1 MSTYSET
8 HDGLERVLTGYSSL
22 TQALARSDRH
32 GALQVFAIVGL
43 ATAVAAALTAWL
55 VAPIEGEIAYQW
67 IGAWTLAVLAM
78 LVFLRATAA
87 LFDWLPPAWAK
98 FKLAYRYRLEDERL
112 FELARWDHRLRD
124 EIQAIRSRDQTDR

>member
-8 HDGLERVLTGYSSL
+8 HDGLERVLTGYTSL
-22 TQALARSDRH
+22 SRALARDDRQN
-32 GALQVFAIVGL
+32 ALQIFAIVGL
-43 ATAVAAALTAWL
+43 ATAVAAGLTAWW

-78 LVFLRATAA
+78 LVVLRAAVALAA
-87 LFDWLPPAWAK
+87 WFPPAFAR
-98 FKLAYRYRLEDERL
+98 FKQAYRNRIEDERL
-112 FELARWDHRLRD
+112 FELAQWDHRLRE

>member
-8 HDGLERVLTGYSSL
+8 HDGLERVLTGYTSL
-22 TQALARSDRH
+22 SQALARNDRQS
-32 GALQVFAIVGL
+32 AVQVFAIVGL
-43 ATAVAAALTAWL
+43 ATAVAAGLTAWW

-78 LVFLRATAA
+78 LVAFRTASA
-87 LFDWLPPAWAK
+87 LVAWFPPA
-98 FKLAYRYRLEDERL
+98 FTRFRLAYRNRIEDERL
-112 FELARWDHRLRD
+112 FELARWDHRLRE